1 MLQMLCNGVFRVL
14 YRGFVGADAPPQ
26 NVSSYLQTG
35 QSSPSTVIQARIEFD
50 ALCAMELADMSP
62 HKLRALSEH
71 KRDLIFELSRPPQTR
86 ALPVCN

>member
-1 MLQMLCNGVFRVL
+1 MKADIRKTVEQRVRHMSFREAV
-14 YRGFVGADAPPQ
+14 ADIDTETAMR
-26 NVSSYLQTG
+26 L

-71 KRDLIFELSRPPQTR
+71 KRDLIFELSSPPQTL